1 MATRKPRR
9 FFNGGVT
16 ADELE
21 AANASEDPIASLNA
35 QKGWTGTEEVA
46 QPAAPARKQSFK
58 EAFAEARRGGE
69 KTFEWNGKKYTTE
82 MAGTPK
88 PAAKVT
94 DTGDETARLKAR
106 APAPVAKQK
115 YETPFDRSRR
125 EDREAGRDIGSI
137 AGRIKE
143 RIMGSGDRGQS
154 RILRD
159 VRPGATNPKTM
170 LPTGMKKGGSVSKA
184 SSRADGIAQRGK
196 TRGKM
201 I

>member
-1 MATRKPRR
+1 MAKRKFRR
-9 FFNGGVT
+9 YEDGGEV
-16 ADELE
+16 DPLE
-21 AANASEDPIASLNA
+21 AANQSEESIEIAKSIMPGPKAEPELP
-35 QKGWTGTEEVA
+35 V
-46 QPAAPARKQSFK
+46 KQTFK
-58 EAFAEARRGGE
+58 EAFAEARRGGG

-94 DTGDETARLKAR
+94 DIGDEMARLKAR
-106 APAPVAKQK
+106 SPAPAAKQK

-125 EDREAGRDIGSI
+125 EDREAGRDVGSI

-143 RIMGSGDRGQS
+143 RVMGSGDRGQN

-159 VRPGATNPKTM
+159 VRPGAINPKTM